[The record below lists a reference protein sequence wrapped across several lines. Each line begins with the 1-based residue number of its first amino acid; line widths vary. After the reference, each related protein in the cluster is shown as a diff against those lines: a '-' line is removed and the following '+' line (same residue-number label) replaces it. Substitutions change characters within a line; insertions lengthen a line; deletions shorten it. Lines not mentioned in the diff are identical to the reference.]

1 MNESRW
7 LDLMERLGF
16 ESNLETY
23 SKLQSH
29 YGENYRHYH
38 NSSHIDATLKYLDQS
53 KKSLANDYDA
63 LEVALWFHDAIYKIF
78 SSSNELD
85 SANWASEFLKSNNSN
100 EDFINK
106 VHRLIM
112 STLHNAMPCDNDES
126 LIVDIDLSILG
137 CSVELSRKFE
147 ACVRKE
153 YKLIPAFIYRKKRK
167 EILKGFLARERIY
180 SHEYFFDKFEGP
192 ARRNLRNA
200 INNL

>member
-1 MNESRW
+1 MDESRW
-7 LDLMERLGF
+7 LNLMGRLGF

-23 SKLQSH
+23 LKLQSRYAEKH
-29 YGENYRHYH
+29 RHYH

-53 KKSLANDYDA
+53 KPLASDYDA

-100 EDFINK
+100 EYFISK

-112 STLHNAMPCDNDES
+112 ATLHNAMPCDNDES

-137 CSVELSRKFE
+137 CSVEISEQFE
-147 ACVRKE
+147 TWVRKE

-180 SHEYFFDKFEGP
+180 SHEYFFDKFEAS
-192 ARRNLRNA
+192 ARINLRNA